1 MEYPQVPLEIRTAD
15 EADLMAQV
23 AAARQRKIDALK
35 KKKGKAKKVV
45 VDEGALDEVTK
56 AMSAFTAPLVDAAI
70 EYFVR
75 W

>member
-1 MEYPQVPLEIRTAD
+1 
-15 EADLMAQV
+15 MAQV

-45 VDEGALDEVTK
+45 ADEGALDEVTK